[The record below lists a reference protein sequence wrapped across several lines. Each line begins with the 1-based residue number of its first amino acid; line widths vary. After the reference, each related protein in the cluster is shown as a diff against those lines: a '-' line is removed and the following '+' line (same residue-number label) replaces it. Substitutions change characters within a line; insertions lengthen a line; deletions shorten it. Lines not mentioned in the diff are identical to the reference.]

1 MPRLNDCLLT
11 GFVGEAPSVKQ
22 NKDGEIVQAAVNL
35 IVCTGKRS
43 YVESYLA
50 GDRDQIDV
58 SGLHYDS
65 IWISTKDPVF
75 IRRINAL
82 RMYDIVQCKGVL
94 RVSQVRKRCTCPECG
109 ETKRFLATKTA
120 VYPIYLERIRSLT
133 AEHGIVTGAFT
144 QQEENL
150 LFAEAK
156 AFLKSAVEISNNI
169 SVIGA
174 IATEPALYQDLDKKN
189 VMLSF
194 PIAVKRSYFIA
205 EDDMSTKVDFPYVK
219 IYGKDALQASDML
232 SRGNLVLCRGH
243 LATRRI
249 FRKIP
254 CDACGTKFALE
265 DYVTE
270 IIPRGIEFIRVNV
283 CEAPQI
289 VRKTAGYAASYVG
302 SEADIDLKKPGMET
316 DAETVASGVSVDS
329 EVQEIADAVL
339 NLKEGDV
346 LNA

>member
-11 GFVGEAPSVKQ
+11 GFVGETPSIKQ

-43 YVESYLA
+43 YVESYLS
-50 GDRDQIDV
+50 GDRDRRDV

-75 IRRINAL
+75 IRKINKL
-82 RMYDIVQCKGVL
+82 RVFDIVQCKGVL

-109 ETKRFLATKTA
+109 EPKRFLATKTA
-120 VYPIYLERIRSLT
+120 VYPIYLERLRSLV
-133 AEHGIVTGAFT
+133 AEHGITGEIT
-144 QQEENL
+144 QTEDNL

-156 AFLKSAVEISNNI
+156 AFLKDAVEISNNI

-174 IATEPALYQDLDKKN
+174 VATQPALYQDLDKKN
-189 VMLSF
+189 IMLSF
-194 PIAVKRSYFIA
+194 PIAVMRSYYIA

-219 IYGKDALQASDML
+219 IYGEDAMQASDML

-254 CDACGTKFALE
+254 CDECGLKFAME

-270 IIPRGIEFIRVNV
+270 IIPRSIEFIRVNV
-283 CEAPQI
+283 CDAPPL
-289 VRKTAGYAASYVG
+289 VRKGPAYAANYIG

-316 DAETVASGVSVDS
+316 DAETVASGVTVDS
-329 EVQEIADAVL
+329 DVQEIADAVL
-339 NLKEGDV
+339 HMEDGGILGE
-346 LNA
+346 